1 MEDRKKNHSDI
12 GDGLTWKMLGYKKSD
27 RNCDEKQL
35 LTTMK
40 ICDEKQHLTTM
51 KICDKVFVLSEFSIW
66 YVAIGLFCCKLL
78 IGINFTF
85 TISRVTTD
93 DEWIIYS
100 KYLDNKCHF

>member
-1 MEDRKKNHSDI
+1 
-12 GDGLTWKMLGYKKSD
+12 
-27 RNCDEKQL
+27 
-35 LTTMK
+35 MK

-78 IGINFTF
+78 IGINFIF
-85 TISRVTTD
+85 TIFRVTTD